1 MRVVFAHLDLGIGGA
16 EQLVVNAALAL
27 LKKGHYVTIFTTHHS
42 EGHCFAQTRGSGPL
56 ASRIIIAGD
65 WLPRSI
71 LGKGVAFCSSVRM
84 AYLALVMVMRWR
96 VEECCFCDGVS
107 TQIPILRL
115 RFPVL
120 FYCHFPDLLLCTQRG
135 SFLKRLYR
143 FPLDWLESTTTGLAN
158 VIVVNSNFTGG
169 VYRKAFPR
177 LKEPRVVYPAAD
189 FESFTPPDWKRKAQ
203 SNRGPFVSLNR
214 FERKKDVGLA
224 IEAFALVL
232 EANPCGSQGL
242 RLVIAGGYDE
252 SVTENVEYLT
262 ELKELASRKGLID
275 RVDFRP
281 SVDDAERSGG
291 VTSWHHRSH
300 RDIDL

>member
-27 LKKGHYVTIFTTHHS
+27 LKKGHDVTIFTTHHS

-203 SNRGPFVSLNR
+203 SNRGEPSRGLWAVSVGRDSNRLPSSFKLLLALPRIAPGPFVSLNR

-242 RLVIAGGYDE
+242 RLVIAGAH
-252 SVTENVEYLT
+252 L
-262 ELKELASRKGLID
+262 LA
-275 RVDFRP
+275 P
-281 SVDDAERSGG
+281 
-291 VTSWHHRSH
+291 TC
-300 RDIDL
+300 